1 MKFLKSWTF
10 KDERLSQ
17 VHIEHKGEVYVGIA
31 KCHPDDEWSEFT
43 GCKFAELRATKEALK
58 AQYKEEKLKLD
69 AIKTFMTAV
78 GQYKNFDGESST
90 AKAMYR
96 QYNRRVKQL
105 KEIASDIAA
114 IDDVIKARLKSL
126 EVIEGKRKNTEESKK
141 S

>member
-1 MKFLKSWTF
+1 MKFFSSLTLKS
-10 KDERLSQ
+10 KGVSQ
-17 VHIEHKGEVYVGIA
+17 VCIEHKGQIYAGVA
-31 KCHPDDEWSEFT
+31 KCHPDDTWSEFT
-43 GCKFAELRATKEALK
+43 GCKFAELRATKKALK

-78 GQYKNFDGESST
+78 SQYKNFDNESST

-96 QYNRRVKQL
+96 QYNRRVKRL
-105 KEIASDIAA
+105 EEIASDISA

-126 EVIEGKRKNTEESKK
+126 KVIEEKRKNIEESKK